1 MANYIDDV
9 PDIYTYSDDESTVPR
24 RDEGIRRLT
33 SAELRTSP
41 TDLYDER
48 ADWNLGAWRNRG
60 HGLGRGRRGRG
71 GSYIRTPRA
80 SDSLGSGHTTAREYS
95 YDTDVFDGRKC
106 RVEIAGFTKAS
117 SDDGKGS
124 SDDGKAPKS
133 GRFEQTFAAKYFAE
147 QFLRNFASSHDID
160 ITKLNMDA
168 VCSGAGDVRVV
179 YSDDAGHVILIR
191 AL

>member
-1 MANYIDDV
+1 MANSIGDV
-9 PDIYTYSDDESTVPR
+9 PDVYTYSDDEPAAPR
-24 RDEGIRRLT
+24 DDEGIRRLT

-60 HGLGRGRRGRG
+60 RGRGRG
-71 GSYIRTPRA
+71 GFRMRTPRV
-80 SDSLGSGHTTAREYS
+80 SGRMTAREYS
-95 YDTDVFDGRKC
+95 YETDVFDGRKC

-133 GRFEQTFAAKYFAE
+133 GRFEQTFAVKYFAE
-147 QFLRNFASSHDID
+147 EFVRNFASSHDID
-160 ITKLNMDA
+160 ASKLNMDA

-179 YSDDAGHVILIR
+179 YSDDAGHTISIR